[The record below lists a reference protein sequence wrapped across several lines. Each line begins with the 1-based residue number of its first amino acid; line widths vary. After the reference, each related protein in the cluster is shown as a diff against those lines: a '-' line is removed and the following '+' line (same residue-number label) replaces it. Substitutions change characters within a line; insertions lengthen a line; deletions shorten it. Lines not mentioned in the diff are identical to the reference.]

1 MPACACPDVTHPCD
15 SAERDMAAW
24 LAVAGAQQNASAY
37 SLLRLQAPWP
47 SGVGR
52 LSRAAARAINE
63 EPHASTVEFAASPV
77 ERRRLEEGGAA
88 PTLVHA
94 DASQFFAARAA
105 ADATVEA
112 RRLESSGAPALLGS
126 MGGFYTPAEV
136 QAEMRRL
143 AEVYPTYVSP
153 AKVITHSN
161 DGLPIEFFCVT
172 ADLEGCDALSPRPAV
187 LYTALVHAREPATV
201 MCIIEP

>member
-1 MPACACPDVTHPCD
+1 
-15 SAERDMAAW
+15 MAAW

-94 DASQFFAARAA
+94 G
-105 ADATVEA
+105 T
-112 RRLESSGAPALLGS
+112 
-126 MGGFYTPAEV
+126 GGIL
-136 QAEMRRL
+136 Q
-143 AEVYPTYVSP
+143 
-153 AKVITHSN
+153 
-161 DGLPIEFFCVT
+161 
-172 ADLEGCDALSPRPAV
+172 
-187 LYTALVHAREPATV
+187 LVHKLTPLDV
-201 MCIIEP
+201 LSMWKN